1 MADGD
6 VKTFSI
12 IRKGYDPEEVD
23 EYIDELESKL
33 SYYRARNAE
42 LDQKLETARRL
53 IKRFSASENDLRQNI
68 ADSKRAAAVMISET
82 KDRCDTL
89 LDKTRESCGEIISDL
104 DMRVAEKMNTVDVMK
119 ASVAAFKD
127 ELFNLYS
134 SHIELIESLAKSAE
148 EFTYEPDY
156 TPVSDAVEDFEA
168 PGDPHA
174 DAPVFED
181 YPEESIFEEA
191 KTEAEKSESFVLN
204 EAKAPAREEEESFTA
219 PADREKAAQT
229 AEDSSEDSMF
239 VFDTGANADE
249 EESEQE
255 PEFETGDGF
264 DNIFD
269 DIDEISRAQSEAI
282 AAAAAEQDAGETSY
296 GGIPYTIAEETEDA
310 EEDSDDGTADDDEPD
325 DAEFTSDE
333 LSADENDAD
342 SDADEYVEEDE
353 ADLADVTDEV
363 DEESEAD
370 FEDTNAHIT
379 DAEEFDPADRDDSD
393 TPEISDDTRAD
404 EDYFKFLSDF
414 ANGDDGN

>member
-33 SYYRARNAE
+33 SYYRTRNAE

-68 ADSKRAAAVMISET
+68 ADSKRAAAIMISET

-104 DMRVAEKMNTVDVMK
+104 DMRVAEKLNTVDVMK

-134 SHIELIESLAKSAE
+134 SHISLIESLAKSAE

-191 KTEAEKSESFVLN
+191 KTEAEKSKTFVLN
-204 EAKAPAREEEESFTA
+204 EAQAPARAEDFTA
-219 PADREKAAQT
+219 PAAGEKAALT
-229 AEDSSEDSMF
+229 SDGSGENGMF
-239 VFDTGANADE
+239 AFETGALADGA
-249 EESEQE
+249 ESEQE
-255 PEFETGDGF
+255 QEFETGDGF
-264 DNIFD
+264 DDIFD
-269 DIDEISRAQSEAI
+269 DIDEISRAQSEAM
-282 AAAAAEQDAGETSY
+282 AATAAEQDAGETGS
-296 GGIPYTIAEETEDA
+296 GGISYTETEEAVEAEEESDA
-310 EEDSDDGTADDDEPD
+310 DAFAGGEAD
-325 DAEFTSDE
+325 DAEFASDG
-333 LSADENDAD
+333 LGADDD
-342 SDADEYVEEDE
+342 GEEDE
-353 ADLADVTDEV
+353 PDAAD
-363 DEESEAD
+363 EAD
-370 FEDTNAHIT
+370 GESDGDGAGTVARST
-379 DAEEFDPADRDDSD
+379 AAEELDAAVREVFNTPAKN
-393 TPEISDDTRAD
+393 EDTRAD

>member
-33 SYYRARNAE
+33 SYYRTRNAE

-104 DMRVAEKMNTVDVMK
+104 DMRVAEKLNTVDVMK

-134 SHIELIESLAKSAE
+134 SHISLIESLAKSAE

-191 KTEAEKSESFVLN
+191 KTEAEKSKSFVLN
-204 EAKAPAREEEESFTA
+204 EAQAPARAEDFTA
-219 PADREKAAQT
+219 PAAGEKAALT
-229 AEDSSEDSMF
+229 SDGSGENGMF
-239 VFDTGANADE
+239 AFETGALADGA
-249 EESEQE
+249 ESEQE
-255 PEFETGDGF
+255 QEFETGDGF
-264 DNIFD
+264 DDIFD
-269 DIDEISRAQSEAI
+269 DIDEISRAQSEAM
-282 AAAAAEQDAGETSY
+282 AATAAEQDAGETGSGGMSY
-296 GGIPYTIAEETEDA
+296 TETEEAVEAEEESDA
-310 EEDSDDGTADDDEPD
+310 DAFAGGEAD
-325 DAEFTSDE
+325 DAEFASDG
-333 LSADENDAD
+333 LGADDD
-342 SDADEYVEEDE
+342 GEEDE
-353 ADLADVTDEV
+353 PDAAD
-363 DEESEAD
+363 EAD
-370 FEDTNAHIT
+370 GESDGDGAGTVARST
-379 DAEEFDPADRDDSD
+379 AAEELDAAVREVFNTPAKNEDS
-393 TPEISDDTRAD
+393 RAD

>member
-33 SYYRARNAE
+33 SYYRTRNAE

-148 EFTYEPDY
+148 EFSYEPDY

-168 PGDPHA
+168 PGEPRA

-204 EAKAPAREEEESFTA
+204 ETAAPAREEEESFTA

-264 DNIFD
+264 DDIFD

-296 GGIPYTIAEETEDA
+296 GGIPYTEAEEAGEVGEESDDGAFAGGDAEDAEFASDGLGYEEDGEADKADRESYAETEDTGSRSTAA
-310 EEDSDDGTADDDEPD
+310 EEL
-325 DAEFTSDE
+325 DA
-333 LSADENDAD
+333 A
-342 SDADEYVEEDE
+342 VR
-353 ADLADVTDEV
+353 EV
-363 DEESEAD
+363 
-370 FEDTNAHIT
+370 FNT
-379 DAEEFDPADRDDSD
+379 PAKN
-393 TPEISDDTRAD
+393 EDTRAD

>member
-168 PGDPHA
+168 PGEPRA
-174 DAPVFED
+174 DAPFFED

-204 EAKAPAREEEESFTA
+204 ETAAPAREEEESFAA

-264 DNIFD
+264 DDIFD

-296 GGIPYTIAEETEDA
+296 GGIPYTEAEEAGEVGEESDDGAFAGGDAEDAEFASDGLGYEEDGEADKADRESYAETEDTGSRSTAA
-310 EEDSDDGTADDDEPD
+310 EEL
-325 DAEFTSDE
+325 DA
-333 LSADENDAD
+333 A
-342 SDADEYVEEDE
+342 VR
-353 ADLADVTDEV
+353 EV
-363 DEESEAD
+363 
-370 FEDTNAHIT
+370 FNT
-379 DAEEFDPADRDDSD
+379 PAKN
-393 TPEISDDTRAD
+393 EDTRAD

>member
-33 SYYRARNAE
+33 SYYRTRNAE

-148 EFTYEPDY
+148 EFSYEPDY

-168 PGDPHA
+168 PGEPRA

-204 EAKAPAREEEESFTA
+204 ETAAPAREEEESFTA

-249 EESEQE
+249 AESEQE
-255 PEFETGDGF
+255 QEFETGDGF
-264 DNIFD
+264 DDIFD
-269 DIDEISRAQSEAI
+269 DIDEISRAQSEAM
-282 AAAAAEQDAGETSY
+282 AATAAEQDAGETGS
-296 GGIPYTIAEETEDA
+296 GGISYTETEEAVEAEEESDA
-310 EEDSDDGTADDDEPD
+310 DAFAGGEAD
-325 DAEFTSDE
+325 DAEFAGDG
-333 LSADENDAD
+333 LGADDD
-342 SDADEYVEEDE
+342 GEEDE
-353 ADLADVTDEV
+353 PDAAD
-363 DEESEAD
+363 EAD
-370 FEDTNAHIT
+370 GESDGDGAGTVARST
-379 DAEEFDPADRDDSD
+379 AAEELDAAVREVFNTPAKN
-393 TPEISDDTRAD
+393 EDTRAD

>member
-33 SYYRARNAE
+33 SYYRTRNAE

-148 EFTYEPDY
+148 EFSYEPDY

-168 PGDPHA
+168 PGEPRA
-174 DAPVFED
+174 DAPFFED

-204 EAKAPAREEEESFTA
+204 ETAAPAREEEESFTA

-264 DNIFD
+264 DDIFD

-296 GGIPYTIAEETEDA
+296 GGIPYTEAEEAGEVGEESDDGAFAGGDAEDAEFASDGLGYEEDGEADKADRESYAETEDTGSRSTAA
-310 EEDSDDGTADDDEPD
+310 EEL
-325 DAEFTSDE
+325 DA
-333 LSADENDAD
+333 A
-342 SDADEYVEEDE
+342 VR
-353 ADLADVTDEV
+353 EV
-363 DEESEAD
+363 
-370 FEDTNAHIT
+370 FNT
-379 DAEEFDPADRDDSD
+379 PAKN
-393 TPEISDDTRAD
+393 EDTRAD

>member
-6 VKTFSI
+6 AKRFSI
-12 IRKGYDPEEVD
+12 IRKGYSPEEVD

-33 SYYRARNAE
+33 SYYRTRNAE

-127 ELFNLYS
+127 ELFDLYS
-134 SHIELIESLAKSAE
+134 SHISLIESLARSAE

-168 PGDPHA
+168 QGEPRA

-181 YPEESIFEEA
+181 YPEESIFEEV
-191 KTEAEKSESFVLN
+191 KAEEKQRENFVLN
-204 EAKAPAREEEESFTA
+204 EAKAPAHAEVFTA
-219 PADREKAAQT
+219 PTREEKTAQT
-229 AEDSSEDSMF
+229 ADDSVSEDGVF
-239 VFDTGANADE
+239 AFDTGANADGAE
-249 EESEQE
+249 GEQE

-264 DNIFD
+264 DDIFD

-282 AAAAAEQDAGETSY
+282 AAAAAEQDAG
-296 GGIPYTIAEETEDA
+296 
-310 EEDSDDGTADDDEPD
+310 
-325 DAEFTSDE
+325 
-333 LSADENDAD
+333 
-342 SDADEYVEEDE
+342 
-353 ADLADVTDEV
+353 
-363 DEESEAD
+363 
-370 FEDTNAHIT
+370 
-379 DAEEFDPADRDDSD
+379 
-393 TPEISDDTRAD
+393 
-404 EDYFKFLSDF
+404 
-414 ANGDDGN
+414 

>member
-33 SYYRARNAE
+33 SYYRTRNAE

-168 PGDPHA
+168 PGEPRA

-191 KTEAEKSESFVLN
+191 KTEAEKSESFVLK
-204 EAKAPAREEEESFTA
+204 ETKAPSHAEDFIA
-219 PADREKAAQT
+219 PAAEKDTAQTVDDISDREVFAFDAGELDDR
-229 AEDSSEDSMF
+229 AE
-239 VFDTGANADE
+239 N
-249 EESEQE
+249 EQE
-255 PEFETGDGF
+255 PEFESSDSY
-264 DNIFD
+264 DDIFD
-269 DIDEISRAQSEAI
+269 EIDEISRAQSEAI

-296 GGIPYTIAEETEDA
+296 GGIPYTEAEEAGEVGEESDDGAFAGGDAEDAEFASDGLGYEEDGEADEADGESYAETEDTGSRSTAA
-310 EEDSDDGTADDDEPD
+310 EEL
-325 DAEFTSDE
+325 DA
-333 LSADENDAD
+333 A
-342 SDADEYVEEDE
+342 VR
-353 ADLADVTDEV
+353 EV
-363 DEESEAD
+363 
-370 FEDTNAHIT
+370 FNT
-379 DAEEFDPADRDDSD
+379 PAKN
-393 TPEISDDTRAD
+393 EDTRAD

>member
-33 SYYRARNAE
+33 SYYRTRNAE

-104 DMRVAEKMNTVDVMK
+104 DMRVAEKLNTVDVMK

-134 SHIELIESLAKSAE
+134 SHISLIESLAKSAE

-191 KTEAEKSESFVLN
+191 KTEAEKSKSFVLN
-204 EAKAPAREEEESFTA
+204 EAQAPARAEDFTA
-219 PADREKAAQT
+219 PAAGEKAALT
-229 AEDSSEDSMF
+229 SDGSGENGMF
-239 VFDTGANADE
+239 AFETGALADGA
-249 EESEQE
+249 ESEQE
-255 PEFETGDGF
+255 QEFETGDGF
-264 DNIFD
+264 DDIFD
-269 DIDEISRAQSEAI
+269 DIDEISRAQSEAM
-282 AAAAAEQDAGETSY
+282 AATAAEQDAGETGS
-296 GGIPYTIAEETEDA
+296 GGISYTETEEAVEAEEESDA
-310 EEDSDDGTADDDEPD
+310 DAFAGGEAD
-325 DAEFTSDE
+325 DAEFASDG
-333 LSADENDAD
+333 LGADDD
-342 SDADEYVEEDE
+342 GEEDE
-353 ADLADVTDEV
+353 PDAAD
-363 DEESEAD
+363 EAD
-370 FEDTNAHIT
+370 GESDGDGAGTVARST
-379 DAEEFDPADRDDSD
+379 AAEELDAAVREVFNTPAKNEDS
-393 TPEISDDTRAD
+393 RAD

>member
-148 EFTYEPDY
+148 EFSYEPDY

-168 PGDPHA
+168 PGEPRA

-204 EAKAPAREEEESFTA
+204 ETAAPAREEEESFTA

-264 DNIFD
+264 DDIFD

-296 GGIPYTIAEETEDA
+296 GGIPYTEAEEAGEVGEESDDGAFAGGDAEDAEFASDGLGYEEDGEADKADRESYAETEDTGSRSTAA
-310 EEDSDDGTADDDEPD
+310 EEL
-325 DAEFTSDE
+325 DA
-333 LSADENDAD
+333 A
-342 SDADEYVEEDE
+342 VR
-353 ADLADVTDEV
+353 EV
-363 DEESEAD
+363 
-370 FEDTNAHIT
+370 FNT
-379 DAEEFDPADRDDSD
+379 PAKN
-393 TPEISDDTRAD
+393 EDTRAD

>member
-33 SYYRARNAE
+33 SYYRTRNAE

-134 SHIELIESLAKSAE
+134 SHLELIESLAKSAE

-168 PGDPHA
+168 PGEPRA
-174 DAPVFED
+174 DAPFFED

-204 EAKAPAREEEESFTA
+204 ETAAPAREEEESFTA

-264 DNIFD
+264 DDIFD

-296 GGIPYTIAEETEDA
+296 GGIPYTEAEEAGEVGEESDA
-310 EEDSDDGTADDDEPD
+310 GAFAGGEAD
-325 DAEFTSDE
+325 DAEFASDG
-333 LSADENDAD
+333 LGADDNG
-342 SDADEYVEEDE
+342 EEDE
-353 ADLADVTDEV
+353 PDAAD
-363 DEESEAD
+363 EAD
-370 FEDTNAHIT
+370 GESDGDSADTGARST
-379 DAEEFDPADRDDSD
+379 AAEELDAAVREVFNTPAKN
-393 TPEISDDTRAD
+393 EDTRAD

>member
-6 VKTFSI
+6 AKRFSI

-33 SYYRARNAE
+33 SYYRTRNAE

-168 PGDPHA
+168 PGEPRA

-204 EAKAPAREEEESFTA
+204 ETAAPAREEEESFTA
-219 PADREKAAQT
+219 PADGEKAAQT
-229 AEDSSEDSMF
+229 AEGSGEDGMF

-249 EESEQE
+249 AESEQE

-264 DNIFD
+264 DDIFD

-296 GGIPYTIAEETEDA
+296 GGIPYTEAEEAGEVGEESDDGAFAGGDAEDAEFASDGLGYEEDGEADKADRESYAETEDTGSRSTAA
-310 EEDSDDGTADDDEPD
+310 EEL
-325 DAEFTSDE
+325 DA
-333 LSADENDAD
+333 A
-342 SDADEYVEEDE
+342 VR
-353 ADLADVTDEV
+353 EV
-363 DEESEAD
+363 
-370 FEDTNAHIT
+370 FNT
-379 DAEEFDPADRDDSD
+379 PAKN
-393 TPEISDDTRAD
+393 EDTRAD

>member
-104 DMRVAEKMNTVDVMK
+104 DMRVAEKLNTVDVMK

-134 SHIELIESLAKSAE
+134 SHISLIESLAKSAA

-191 KTEAEKSESFVLN
+191 KTEAEKSKSFVLN
-204 EAKAPAREEEESFTA
+204 EAQAPARAEDFTA
-219 PADREKAAQT
+219 PAAGEKAALT
-229 AEDSSEDSMF
+229 SDGSGENGMF
-239 VFDTGANADE
+239 AFETGALADGA
-249 EESEQE
+249 ESEQE
-255 PEFETGDGF
+255 QEFETGDGF
-264 DNIFD
+264 DDIFD

-282 AAAAAEQDAGETSY
+282 AATAAEQDAGETGS
-296 GGIPYTIAEETEDA
+296 GGIPYTETEEAIEAEEERDA
-310 EEDSDDGTADDDEPD
+310 GAFAGGEAD
-325 DAEFTSDE
+325 DAEFASDG
-333 LSADENDAD
+333 LGADDD
-342 SDADEYVEEDE
+342 GEEDE
-353 ADLADVTDEV
+353 ADAAD
-363 DEESEAD
+363 EAD
-370 FEDTNAHIT
+370 GESDGDGAGTVARST
-379 DAEEFDPADRDDSD
+379 AAEELDAAVREVFNTPAKN
-393 TPEISDDTRAD
+393 EDTRAD

>member
-168 PGDPHA
+168 PGEPRA
-174 DAPVFED
+174 DAPFFED

-204 EAKAPAREEEESFTA
+204 EAKAPAREEEESFAA
-219 PADREKAAQT
+219 PADGEKAAQT

-264 DNIFD
+264 DDIFD

-296 GGIPYTIAEETEDA
+296 GGIPYTEAEEAGEVGEESDDGAFAGGDAEDAEFASDGLGYEEDGEADKADRESYAETEDTGSRSTAA
-310 EEDSDDGTADDDEPD
+310 EEL
-325 DAEFTSDE
+325 DA
-333 LSADENDAD
+333 A
-342 SDADEYVEEDE
+342 VR
-353 ADLADVTDEV
+353 EV
-363 DEESEAD
+363 
-370 FEDTNAHIT
+370 FNT
-379 DAEEFDPADRDDSD
+379 PAKN
-393 TPEISDDTRAD
+393 EDTRAD

>member
-33 SYYRARNAE
+33 SYYRTRNAE

-104 DMRVAEKMNTVDVMK
+104 DMRVAEKLNTVDVMK

-134 SHIELIESLAKSAE
+134 SHISLIESLAKSAE

-191 KTEAEKSESFVLN
+191 KTEAEKSKSFVLN
-204 EAKAPAREEEESFTA
+204 EAQAPARAEDFTA
-219 PADREKAAQT
+219 PAAGEKAALT
-229 AEDSSEDSMF
+229 SDGSGENGMF
-239 VFDTGANADE
+239 AFETGALADGA
-249 EESEQE
+249 ESEQE
-255 PEFETGDGF
+255 QEFETGDGF
-264 DNIFD
+264 DDIFD
-269 DIDEISRAQSEAI
+269 DIDEISRAQSEAM
-282 AAAAAEQDAGETSY
+282 AATAAEQDAGETGS
-296 GGIPYTIAEETEDA
+296 GGISYTETEEAVEAEEESDA
-310 EEDSDDGTADDDEPD
+310 DAFAGGEAD
-325 DAEFTSDE
+325 DAEFASDG
-333 LSADENDAD
+333 LGADDD
-342 SDADEYVEEDE
+342 GEEDE
-353 ADLADVTDEV
+353 PDAADDADG
-363 DEESEAD
+363 ESDGDGAG
-370 FEDTNAHIT
+370 TVARST
-379 DAEEFDPADRDDSD
+379 AAEELDAAVREVFNTPAKNEDS
-393 TPEISDDTRAD
+393 RAD

>member
-33 SYYRARNAE
+33 SYYRTRNAE

-104 DMRVAEKMNTVDVMK
+104 DMRVAEKLNTVDVMK

-134 SHIELIESLAKSAE
+134 SHISLIESLAKSAE

-191 KTEAEKSESFVLN
+191 KTEAEKSKSFVLN
-204 EAKAPAREEEESFTA
+204 EAQAPARAEDFTA
-219 PADREKAAQT
+219 PAAGEKAALT
-229 AEDSSEDSMF
+229 SDGSGENGMF
-239 VFDTGANADE
+239 AFETGALADGA
-249 EESEQE
+249 ESEQE
-255 PEFETGDGF
+255 QEFETGDGF
-264 DNIFD
+264 DDIFD
-269 DIDEISRAQSEAI
+269 DIDEISRAQSEAM
-282 AAAAAEQDAGETSY
+282 AATAAEQDAGETGS
-296 GGIPYTIAEETEDA
+296 GGISYTETEEAVEAEEESDA
-310 EEDSDDGTADDDEPD
+310 DAFAGGEAD
-325 DAEFTSDE
+325 DAEFASDG
-333 LSADENDAD
+333 LGADDD
-342 SDADEYVEEDE
+342 GEEDE
-353 ADLADVTDEV
+353 PDAAD
-363 DEESEAD
+363 EAD
-370 FEDTNAHIT
+370 GESDGDGAGTVARST
-379 DAEEFDPADRDDSD
+379 AAEELDAAVREVFNTPAKN
-393 TPEISDDTRAD
+393 EDTRAD

>member
-168 PGDPHA
+168 PGEPRA

-191 KTEAEKSESFVLN
+191 KTEAEKSESFVLK
-204 EAKAPAREEEESFTA
+204 ETKAPSHAEDFIA
-219 PADREKAAQT
+219 PAAEKDTAQTVDDISDREVFAFDAGELDDR
-229 AEDSSEDSMF
+229 AE
-239 VFDTGANADE
+239 N
-249 EESEQE
+249 EQE
-255 PEFETGDGF
+255 PEFESSDSY
-264 DNIFD
+264 DDIFD
-269 DIDEISRAQSEAI
+269 EIDEISRAQSEAI

-296 GGIPYTIAEETEDA
+296 GGIPYTEAEEAGEVGEESDDGAFAGGDAEDAEFASDGLGYEEDGEADEADGESYAETEDTGSRSTAA
-310 EEDSDDGTADDDEPD
+310 EEL
-325 DAEFTSDE
+325 DA
-333 LSADENDAD
+333 A
-342 SDADEYVEEDE
+342 VR
-353 ADLADVTDEV
+353 EV
-363 DEESEAD
+363 
-370 FEDTNAHIT
+370 FNT
-379 DAEEFDPADRDDSD
+379 PAKN
-393 TPEISDDTRAD
+393 EDTRAD

>member
-104 DMRVAEKMNTVDVMK
+104 DMRVAEKLNTVDVMK

-134 SHIELIESLAKSAE
+134 SHISLIESLAKSAE
-148 EFTYEPDY
+148 EFSYEPDY

-168 PGDPHA
+168 PGEPRA
-174 DAPVFED
+174 DDPVFED

-204 EAKAPAREEEESFTA
+204 ETAAPAREEEESFTA

-264 DNIFD
+264 DDIFD

-296 GGIPYTIAEETEDA
+296 GGIPYTEAEEAGEVGEESDDGAFAGGDAEDA
-310 EEDSDDGTADDDEPD
+310 EFASDGLGYEADGAYSGADGDGE
-325 DAEFTSDE
+325 A
-333 LSADENDAD
+333 
-342 SDADEYVEEDE
+342 DE
-353 ADLADVTDEV
+353 ADAV
-363 DEESEAD
+363 DETDGESDGDSAD
-370 FEDTNAHIT
+370 TGARST
-379 DAEEFDPADRDDSD
+379 AAEELDAAVREVFNTPAKN
-393 TPEISDDTRAD
+393 EDTRAD

>member
-12 IRKGYDPEEVD
+12 IRKGYNPEEVD

-33 SYYRARNAE
+33 SYYRTRNAE

-104 DMRVAEKMNTVDVMK
+104 DMRVAEKLNTVDVMK

-134 SHIELIESLAKSAE
+134 SHISLIESLAKSAE

-191 KTEAEKSESFVLN
+191 KTEAEKSKSFVLN
-204 EAKAPAREEEESFTA
+204 EAQAPARAEDFTA
-219 PADREKAAQT
+219 PTAGEKAALT
-229 AEDSSEDSMF
+229 SHGSGENGMF
-239 VFDTGANADE
+239 AFETGALADGA
-249 EESEQE
+249 ESEQE
-255 PEFETGDGF
+255 QEFETGDGF
-264 DNIFD
+264 DDIFD
-269 DIDEISRAQSEAI
+269 DIDEISRAQSEAM
-282 AAAAAEQDAGETSY
+282 AATSAEQDAGETGS
-296 GGIPYTIAEETEDA
+296 GGISYTETEEAVEAEEESDA
-310 EEDSDDGTADDDEPD
+310 DAFAGGEAD
-325 DAEFTSDE
+325 DAEFASDG
-333 LSADENDAD
+333 LGADDD
-342 SDADEYVEEDE
+342 GEEDE
-353 ADLADVTDEV
+353 PDAAD
-363 DEESEAD
+363 EAD
-370 FEDTNAHIT
+370 GESDGDGAGTVARST
-379 DAEEFDPADRDDSD
+379 AEEELDAAVREVFNTPAKN
-393 TPEISDDTRAD
+393 EDTRAD

>member
-33 SYYRARNAE
+33 SYYRTRNAE

-104 DMRVAEKMNTVDVMK
+104 DMRVAEKLNTVDVMK

-134 SHIELIESLAKSAE
+134 SHISLIESLAKSAE

-191 KTEAEKSESFVLN
+191 KTEAEKSKSFVLN
-204 EAKAPAREEEESFTA
+204 EAQAPARAEDFTA
-219 PADREKAAQT
+219 PALTSDGSGENG
-229 AEDSSEDSMF
+229 MF
-239 VFDTGANADE
+239 AFETGALADGA
-249 EESEQE
+249 ESEQE
-255 PEFETGDGF
+255 QEFETGDGF
-264 DNIFD
+264 DDIFD
-269 DIDEISRAQSEAI
+269 DIDEISRAQSEAM
-282 AAAAAEQDAGETSY
+282 AATAAEQDAGETGS
-296 GGIPYTIAEETEDA
+296 GGISYTETEEAVEAEEESDA
-310 EEDSDDGTADDDEPD
+310 GAFAGGEAD
-325 DAEFTSDE
+325 DAEFASDG
-333 LSADENDAD
+333 LGADDD
-342 SDADEYVEEDE
+342 GEEDE
-353 ADLADVTDEV
+353 PDAAD
-363 DEESEAD
+363 EAD
-370 FEDTNAHIT
+370 GESDGDGAGTVARST
-379 DAEEFDPADRDDSD
+379 AAEELDAAVREVFNTPAKNEDS
-393 TPEISDDTRAD
+393 RAD

>member
-33 SYYRARNAE
+33 SYYRTRNAE

-104 DMRVAEKMNTVDVMK
+104 DMRVAEKLNTVDVMK

-134 SHIELIESLAKSAE
+134 SHISLIESLAKSAE

-191 KTEAEKSESFVLN
+191 KTEAEKSKSFVLN
-204 EAKAPAREEEESFTA
+204 EAQAPARAEDFTA
-219 PADREKAAQT
+219 PAAGEKT
-229 AEDSSEDSMF
+229 ALTSDGSGENGMF
-239 VFDTGANADE
+239 AFETGALADGA
-249 EESEQE
+249 ESEQE
-255 PEFETGDGF
+255 QEFETGDGF
-264 DNIFD
+264 DDIFD
-269 DIDEISRAQSEAI
+269 DIDEISRAQSEAL
-282 AAAAAEQDAGETSY
+282 AAAGQDAGETGS
-296 GGIPYTIAEETEDA
+296 GGIPYTETEEAVEAEEE
-310 EEDSDDGTADDDEPD
+310 SDDGAFAGGEAD
-325 DAEFTSDE
+325 DAEFASDG
-333 LSADENDAD
+333 LGADDD
-342 SDADEYVEEDE
+342 GEEDE
-353 ADLADVTDEV
+353 PDAAD
-363 DEESEAD
+363 EAD
-370 FEDTNAHIT
+370 GESDGDGAGTVARST
-379 DAEEFDPADRDDSD
+379 AAEELDAAVREVFNTPAKN
-393 TPEISDDTRAD
+393 EDTRAD

>member
-6 VKTFSI
+6 AKRFSI

-148 EFTYEPDY
+148 EFSYEPDY

-168 PGDPHA
+168 PGEPRA

-181 YPEESIFEEA
+181 YPEESIFEEV
-191 KTEAEKSESFVLN
+191 KAEEKQRENFVLN
-204 EAKAPAREEEESFTA
+204 EAKAPAHAEDFTA
-219 PADREKAAQT
+219 PAAGEKAAKT
-229 AEDSSEDSMF
+229 ADGSGSEDGVF
-239 VFDTGANADE
+239 AFDTGVNADE
-249 EESEQE
+249 AESEQE
-255 PEFETGDGF
+255 PEFESSDGF
-264 DNIFD
+264 DDIFD

-296 GGIPYTIAEETEDA
+296 GGIPYTEAEEAGEVGEESDDGAFAGGDADGAEFASDGLGYEADGAYSDANGDGEANEADAADEADGESDGETEDTDARSTAA
-310 EEDSDDGTADDDEPD
+310 EEL
-325 DAEFTSDE
+325 DA
-333 LSADENDAD
+333 A
-342 SDADEYVEEDE
+342 VR
-353 ADLADVTDEV
+353 EV
-363 DEESEAD
+363 
-370 FEDTNAHIT
+370 FNT
-379 DAEEFDPADRDDSD
+379 PAKN
-393 TPEISDDTRAD
+393 EDTRAD

>member
-6 VKTFSI
+6 AKRFSI
-12 IRKGYDPEEVD
+12 IRKGYSPEEVD

-33 SYYRARNAE
+33 SYYRTRNAE

-68 ADSKRAAAVMISET
+68 ADSKRAAAVMIAET

-127 ELFNLYS
+127 ELFDLYS
-134 SHIELIESLAKSAE
+134 SHISLIETLAKSAE

-168 PGDPHA
+168 PGEPRA

-181 YPEESIFEEA
+181 YPEESIFEEV
-191 KTEAEKSESFVLN
+191 KAEEKQRENFVLN
-204 EAKAPAREEEESFTA
+204 EAKAPAHAEDFTVPEA
-219 PADREKAAQT
+219 GEKAAQT
-229 AEDSSEDSMF
+229 ADGSGSEDGVF
-239 VFDTGANADE
+239 AFDTGMNADE
-249 EESEQE
+249 AESEQE

-264 DNIFD
+264 DDIFD

-282 AAAAAEQDAGETSY
+282 VAAAAEQDAGETSY
-296 GGIPYTIAEETEDA
+296 GGIPYTEAEEAGEVGEESDDGAFSGGDAGGAEFASDGLGAEEDGEADEADGESYAETEDTGSRSTAA
-310 EEDSDDGTADDDEPD
+310 EEL
-325 DAEFTSDE
+325 DA
-333 LSADENDAD
+333 A
-342 SDADEYVEEDE
+342 VR
-353 ADLADVTDEV
+353 EV
-363 DEESEAD
+363 
-370 FEDTNAHIT
+370 FNT
-379 DAEEFDPADRDDSD
+379 PAKN
-393 TPEISDDTRAD
+393 EDTRAD

>member
-204 EAKAPAREEEESFTA
+204 EAKAPAREEEESFAA
-219 PADREKAAQT
+219 PVDGEKAAQT

-264 DNIFD
+264 DDIFD

-296 GGIPYTIAEETEDA
+296 GGIPYTEAEEAGEVGEESDDGAFAGGDAEDAEFASDGLGYEEDGEADKADRESYAETEDTGSRSTAA
-310 EEDSDDGTADDDEPD
+310 EEL
-325 DAEFTSDE
+325 DA
-333 LSADENDAD
+333 A
-342 SDADEYVEEDE
+342 VR
-353 ADLADVTDEV
+353 EV
-363 DEESEAD
+363 
-370 FEDTNAHIT
+370 FNT
-379 DAEEFDPADRDDSD
+379 PAKN
-393 TPEISDDTRAD
+393 EDTRAD